1 MQSFNRYITE
11 REIETL
17 NEGLLG
23 KVSEWFKNL
32 FKSQKELSP
41 DEVTFT
47 IDNKNIK
54 NIKSPNSPSKLSD
67 TLADKN
73 EMNIINDKNIGFPI
87 TSKLISKKNEYFV
100 HESPDDKKKI
110 EYPIKIDRYFYIM
123 DEKTDNKKYIGIILF
138 DEDTKNDENYVNVFN
153 VEVIDSIDNKEAVE
167 KYIYS
172 IFETNMKN
180 KNFNGAKYILSLPEI
195 KKTMTTLLGYK
206 AQNNN
211 KNIFFKNF
219 K

>member
-1 MQSFNRYITE
+1 MKSFNKYVLE
-11 REIETL
+11 QEIENL
-17 NEGLLG
+17 NEGLLS
-23 KVSEWFKNL
+23 KISEWFKNL
-32 FKSQKELSP
+32 FKSQSELKPEKAS
-41 DEVTFT
+41 FK
-47 IDNKNIK
+47 IDVK
-54 NIKSPNSPSKLSD
+54 NIKSPEKPAKLAD

-73 EMNIINDKNIGFPI
+73 EMAIIDDPNIGFPV
-87 TSKLISKKNEYFV
+87 TSELIKKKNQYFV
-100 HESPDDKKKI
+100 HEGQDGKKV

-123 DEKTDNKKYIGIILF
+123 DEKTDNRKYVGIILF

-153 VEVIDSIDNKEAVE
+153 VEVIDSVENQAEIE
-167 KYIYS
+167 KYINS

-180 KNFNGAKYILSLPEI
+180 SNFNGAKYILSLPKI
-195 KKTMTTLLGYK
+195 KNTMASLGYK